1 MTAAGFIV
9 AAVGSGHGKTT
20 VTLGLLRAFRNR
32 AGRGGR
38 GVGAFKVG
46 PDYLDPMLHGRALGR
61 PSLNLDPWAMRLE
74 TLAALTDQIGSATD
88 LVIGEGVMGLFDG
101 AENDRG
107 STAELASLLDLPVV
121 LVIDAKG
128 MGTSAAAVVEGFL
141 RFRDD
146 VEIGGVV
153 FNRVGSP
160 RHAEILRRAADDRF
174 STPVIGCLPANEEFA
189 LPARHLGL
197 VQAGEIEALERRLER
212 LGDAMARHLDL
223 DRLERIARPF
233 DLAMFGSGATPLP
246 PLGQRIAVAD
256 DTAFG
261 FAYRAVLDGWR
272 HAGAELLPFS
282 PLADE
287 PPDGAADA
295 VYLPGGYPELHA
307 GALAAATGFVSGLR
321 AAAEHGAFV
330 YGECGG
336 FMALGRALIDSTG
349 TAYEMAGLLPIV
361 TSFEQPGRHLGYRRL
376 RLRERTR
383 LGPAGRTYRGHE
395 FHYAGL
401 VWAGSAPPLFDVAD
415 ARGRSLGQS
424 GAVVGSVAG
433 SFMHL
438 VDRSREPPETFGPEP
453 TVDGADTT

>member
-1 MTAAGFIV
+1 MTASGFIV

-20 VTLGLLRAFRNR
+20 VTLGLLRAFRR
-32 AGRGGR
+32 RR
-38 GVGAFKVG
+38 RDGVASFKVG
-46 PDYLDPMLHGRALGR
+46 PDYLDPMLHGRASGR

-74 TLAALTDQIGSATD
+74 TLAALTDRIGAAAG

-128 MGTSAAAVVEGFL
+128 MGASAAAVVEGFL

-174 STPVIGCLPANEEFA
+174 STPVIGCLPADDAVA

-197 VQAGEIEALERRLER
+197 VQAGEVEELERHLDR
-212 LGDAMARHLDL
+212 LGETITRHFDL

-233 DLAMFGSGATPLP
+233 DLAMFGSGATPVP
-246 PLGQRIAVAD
+246 PLGQRIAVASD
-256 DTAFG
+256 IAFG
-261 FAYRAVLDGWR
+261 FAYPAVLDGWR
-272 HAGAELLPFS
+272 NAGAEVLPFS

-287 PPDGAADA
+287 APDGSVDA
-295 VYLPGGYPELHA
+295 IYLPGGYPELH
-307 GALAAATGFVSGLR
+307 GPALAAATGFLDGLR
-321 AAAEHGAFV
+321 AAAARGAFV

-336 FMALGRALIDSTG
+336 FMVLGRTLIDAAG
-349 TAYEMAGLLPIV
+349 TAHEMAGLLPIV

-376 RLRERTR
+376 RLPERSP

-401 VWAGSAPPLFDVAD
+401 EWAGACPPLFDVAD

-424 GAVVGSVAG
+424 GAVAGSVAG
-433 SFMHL
+433 SFIHL
-438 VDRSREPPETFGPEP
+438 IDRSREPPGTFGDAPLP
-453 TVDGADTT
+453 DRAGAGTP